1 MDISIDEIMKAFD
14 HLQKKSKTREEVSDW
29 ALRLM
34 RAEDAGD
41 LRYMPSDQEAKIWKA
56 IIWLTGI
63 DLKEESDSYFDT
75 DEGIQEY
82 RDRLLTQ
89 M

>member
-1 MDISIDEIMKAFD
+1 MDISIDDIAKAFD
-14 HLQKKSKTREEVSDW
+14 HLQQKSKTREEVSDW
-29 ALRLM
+29 ALCLM

-63 DLKEESDSYFDT
+63 DLKADSDSYFDS
-75 DEGIQEY
+75 DESIQEY
-82 RDRLLTQ
+82 RDRLFIR
-89 M
+89 